1 MNYDRHAQE
10 HHYKVSEVVART
22 QPIPGYGMGTVCFV
36 STFVQNAAA
45 TTGGWGYAPLEIFEL
60 PRLIVHLF

>member
-1 MNYDRHAQE
+1 MNYDRHAHE

-22 QPIPGYGMGTVCFV
+22 QPIPGHSMGIVCFV
-36 STFVQNAAA
+36 STFVQNSEA
-45 TTGGWGYAPLEIFEL
+45 TMGVLGYAPLEIFEL